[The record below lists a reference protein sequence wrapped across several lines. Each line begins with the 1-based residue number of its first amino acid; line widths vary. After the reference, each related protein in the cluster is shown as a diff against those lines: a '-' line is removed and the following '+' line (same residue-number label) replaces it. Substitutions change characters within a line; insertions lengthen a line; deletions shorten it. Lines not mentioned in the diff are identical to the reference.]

1 MTSSRPL
8 TKTVAARI
16 PYANAVPFY
25 ALWADAPFAVRNL
38 EPRELGRE
46 AEAGGVDLGLMAAG
60 DWFRMQ
66 DRFEMLAPMGVSR
79 RGSVDSVLLFSR
91 RPVGS
96 LEGALISVTPATS
109 TSIRLLRL
117 LLGARRGFKDVRFVR
132 GLEHAQADAVL
143 LIGDQAMRTRKRPP
157 EGFVHTLDLGAD
169 WLEWTNLP
177 FVYALWVVRS
187 SLDQA
192 VKDEMRTFLEASLA
206 AGLATLPEVA
216 RRTTDPGWSAE
227 ETEAYLRQFHYR
239 FGPQELEGLAR
250 YEALVRA
257 NNLLVID

>member
-1 MTSSRPL
+1 M
-8 TKTVAARI
+8 
-16 PYANAVPFY
+16 
-25 ALWADAPFAVRNL
+25 
-38 EPRELGRE
+38 
-46 AEAGGVDLGLMAAG
+46 
-60 DWFRMQ
+60 
-66 DRFEMLAPMGVSR
+66 
-79 RGSVDSVLLFSR
+79 
-91 RPVGS
+91 
-96 LEGALISVTPATS
+96 
-109 TSIRLLRL
+109 
-117 LLGARRGFKDVRFVR
+117 
-132 GLEHAQADAVL
+132 L

-187 SLDQA
+187 ALEES
-192 VKDEMRTFLEASLA
+192 VKAEMRTFLEASLA